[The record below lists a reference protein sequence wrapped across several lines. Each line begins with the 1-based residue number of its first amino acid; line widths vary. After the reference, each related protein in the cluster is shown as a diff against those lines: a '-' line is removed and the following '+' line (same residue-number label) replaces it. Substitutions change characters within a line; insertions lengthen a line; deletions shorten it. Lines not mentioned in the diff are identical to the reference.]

1 MSKRSRY
8 SGSGAKA
15 MMKRMPHRI
24 AAVVLALTLSASVAS
39 ADDKS
44 YSQIIKHIKSNY
56 RAKQQGFFGMMM
68 MARFAV
74 KLIKPAGVKN
84 FKVTML
90 RELDYSSG
98 PRPESKDFH
107 AFLRSKIEPEWTPL
121 VTYSAPREQQWTYV
135 YALQEK
141 EDIKLLVVT
150 VQKQDAVVLQTK
162 FSPAKLVEFMNNP
175 QIMGISLKD
184 DRGQKPQAA
193 YMPNADSDSEAS
205 PSIMAV
211 SPIDMTRLC
220 LLGLH

>member
-1 MSKRSRY
+1 
-8 SGSGAKA
+8 

-24 AAVVLALTLSASVAS
+24 AAVVLVLTFSATVAA

-44 YSQIIKHIKSNY
+44 YSQVIKEIKSNY
-56 RAKQQGFFGMMM
+56 RAKQQGFFGMVM

-90 RELDYSSG
+90 RELDYSGG
-98 PRPESKDFH
+98 PSPESKDFH
-107 AFLRSKIEPEWTPL
+107 TFLRSKIAPEWTPL

-135 YALQEK
+135 YAMQEK

-175 QIMGISLKD
+175 QIMGIALKD
-184 DRGQKPQAA
+184 DHGQKSQT
-193 YMPNADSDSEAS
+193 PNTPYADSDNEAAS
-205 PSIMAV
+205 PSIV
-211 SPIDMTRLC
+211 TISPTEMTRLC

>member
-1 MSKRSRY
+1 
-8 SGSGAKA
+8 
-15 MMKRMPHRI
+15 MMKRMPHQI
-24 AAVVLALTLSASVAS
+24 AAVMLALTLLASVAS

-56 RAKQQGFFGMMM
+56 RAKEQGFFGMVML
-68 MARFAV
+68 ARFAV

-107 AFLRSKIEPEWTPL
+107 AFLRSKIEPAWVPL
-121 VTYSAPREQQWTYV
+121 VTYSAPRERQWTYV
-135 YALQEK
+135 YALQDK

-184 DRGQKPQAA
+184 DHGQKPQTVDT
-193 YMPNADSDSEAS
+193 PNAGSDNEAS
-205 PSIMAV
+205 SSILAITPADMAW
-211 SPIDMTRLC
+211 LC
-220 LLGLH
+220 LVGLH